1 MKKDI
6 HPKYYPEA
14 KVICACG
21 NTWTTGSTQE
31 VIHTEMCS
39 VCHPFF
45 TGEQRIVDTAGQVD
59 RFERRK
65 ARADKMAQE
74 KASRREVKERK
85 KEGAVFEFV
94 TEAKKPKPETA
105 PVEAQP
111 VAEVATEVPPVVE
124 AAPAEVPPAVEA
136 APAAEAKPKRAPRPR
151 AKPKAKASGD
161 ADSKAPQEVKA
172 KAPRK
177 PKGAVAEAKTEGKK
191 ARKAPKAK
199 AKAAG
204 AAESPTEPAGE

>member
-59 RFERRK
+59 RFQRRK
-65 ARADKMAQE
+65 ERADKMAQE
-74 KASRREVKERK
+74 KASRNLAKEQK
-85 KEGAVFEFV
+85 KAGAIFEFA
-94 TEAKKPKPETA
+94 TEAKKAKLEVA

-111 VAEVATEVPPVVE
+111 VTETAAVAE
-124 AAPAEVPPAVEA
+124 AAPVAEP
-136 APAAEAKPKRAPRPR
+136 KPKRAPRAR
-151 AKPKAKASGD
+151 AKPKAEVSGEAS
-161 ADSKAPQEVKA
+161 SEVVAA
-172 KAPRK
+172 KP
-177 PKGAVAEAKTEGKK
+177 EGKK
-191 ARKAPKAK
+191 ARKAPKPRAE
-199 AKAAG
+199 ATS
-204 AAESPTEPAGE
+204 AAEPPAEPAAE

>member
-31 VIHTEMCS
+31 VIRTEMCS

-59 RFERRK
+59 RFQRRK
-65 ARADKMAQE
+65 ERADKMAQE
-74 KASRREVKERK
+74 KASRRSAKEK
-85 KEGAVFEFV
+85 KEGAIFEFV
-94 TEAKKPKPETA
+94 TEEKKPKPEVA

-111 VAEVATEVPPVVE
+111 VPEVAPVAKVAPVVE
-124 AAPAEVPPAVEA
+124 VAPVAEA

-151 AKPKAKASGD
+151 AKAKVEA
-161 ADSKAPQEVKA
+161 
-172 KAPRK
+172 
-177 PKGAVAEAKTEGKK
+177 AEAKAEPAEGKAVVKK
-191 ARKAPKAK
+191 ARKASKPKA
-199 AKAAG
+199 ASAA
-204 AAESPTEPAGE
+204 ASPTEPAAE